1 MADRVVGPLREARAP
16 LTDGLRQLQL
26 AAVAVESA
34 EAPVALAALE
44 TAIAYLRN
52 TFLPVAEAE
61 EFTLYIAVDG
71 VLGAV
76 GAADV
81 MKAQHASIAVM
92 TEDLGKVVAATRADD
107 DVQAYARYLLPL
119 LHGLYALIRAHLE
132 AEDDVYLALLDLHVS
147 ESQVTMIV
155 DNIERISAARR
166 EDALAGRQAK
176 GDVSP

>member
-1 MADRVVGPLREARAP
+1 MPDSVIGPLRKARAP
-16 LTDGLRQLQL
+16 LTDGLRQIQL
-26 AAVAVESA
+26 AASGIESA
-34 EAPVALAALE
+34 ETAVAIAALE

-92 TEDLGKVVAATRADD
+92 TEDLGKVVSAARLDGDVRAYG
-107 DVQAYARYLLPL
+107 QYLLPL

-132 AEDDVYLALLDLHVS
+132 AEDDVYLPLLDAHLS
-147 ESQVTMIV
+147 ESQVTMLV
-155 DNIERISAARR
+155 DNIGRISDARR
-166 EDALAGRQAK
+166 EDALAGR
-176 GDVSP
+176 

>member
-1 MADRVVGPLREARAP
+1 MPDRVVGPLRIARQP
-16 LTDGLRQLQL
+16 LTDGLRQVQL
-26 AAVAVESA
+26 AVSAVDAA
-34 EAPVALAALE
+34 EASVALAALE
-44 TAIAYLRN
+44 TAVGYLRN

-92 TEDLGKVVAATRADD
+92 TEDLGKVVSAARLDADVRA
-107 DVQAYARYLLPL
+107 YSRYLLPL

-132 AEDDVYLALLDLHVS
+132 AEDDVYLSLLDLHLS
-147 ESQVTMIV
+147 ESQVTMLV
-155 DNIERISAARR
+155 DNIGRISAVRR
-166 EDALAGRQAK
+166 EDAIAGR
-176 GDVSP
+176 